1 MHSANRLSSRYCS
14 SEIASFNIA
23 RRERRGHAR
32 GTLEKDMQAL
42 TCVAAPEVALE
53 NYIRPASIIFL
64 KVVANDCLF
73 EASPTKSSRGTN
85 RH

>member
-32 GTLEKDMQAL
+32 GTLEKDMQA
-42 TCVAAPEVALE
+42 V
-53 NYIRPASIIFL
+53 
-64 KVVANDCLF
+64 KQ
-73 EASPTKSSRGTN
+73 SSTQWFS
-85 RH
+85 H